1 MHIITVFEKPEDL
14 AVRTASQRLPL
25 SKFIPKDTQVHTV
38 YPQPTTKVQLVSMAA
53 RKDVEVL
60 AYIKGVHD
68 PTKRQLFLVNRLGFQ
83 HQCSVRTAGTY

>member
-14 AVRTASQRLPL
+14 AIRTASQRLPL

-38 YPQPTTKVQLVSMAA
+38 YPQPTTKVQLVSMAG

-68 PTKRQLFLVNRLGFQ
+68 PQRGNCF
-83 HQCSVRTAGTY
+83 